1 MTNGQTSAIVA
12 LVILFSILTAAQ
24 VAMMIAMT
32 QPQANQTPP
41 ASTASPS
48 KDGWRKDA
56 YMAIMWRTPMMDG
69 MSPREVLASTV
80 ARMQYEQTTLL
91 GSDRNAQAL
100 IKAMEALAI
109 LEGRSTETADGFPI
123 IE

>member
-1 MTNGQTSAIVA
+1 MTNGKA
-12 LVILFSILTAAQ
+12 LSFLSLICFLLIILPLSIAETYRNWT
-24 VAMMIAMT
+24 VT
-32 QPQANQTPP
+32 QPQQQQTEP
-41 ASTASPS
+41 ATPAAIVHQQQV
-48 KDGWRKDA
+48 G
-56 YMAIMWRTPMMDG
+56 MAIMWRTPQASG

-109 LEGRSTETADGFPI
+109 LEDRPTETADGFPI

>member
-1 MTNGQTSAIVA
+1 MNQDKPIQEPCCGP
-12 LVILFSILTAAQ
+12 AAPLAVVEQQQ
-24 VAMMIAMT
+24 V
-32 QPQANQTPP
+32 
-41 ASTASPS
+41 
-48 KDGWRKDA
+48 G
-56 YMAIMWRTPMMDG
+56 MAIMWRTPMQSG

-80 ARMQYEQTTLL
+80 ARMQYEQTTPL
-91 GSDRNAQAL
+91 GSDQNAKAL

>member
-1 MTNGQTSAIVA
+1 MTNGKASTIVFLA
-12 LVILFSILTAAQ
+12 FAFLVLAQLTLVIN
-24 VAMMIAMT
+24 MT
-32 QPQANQTPP
+32 QPQPQQQNI
-41 ASTASPS
+41 PS
-48 KDGWRKDA
+48 AKDGWRKDA
-56 YMAIMWRTPMMDG
+56 YMVIAWRTPMLDG

-100 IKAMEALAI
+100 VKAMEALAI

>member
-41 ASTASPS
+41 ALTAAHQQAV
-48 KDGWRKDA
+48 G
-56 YMAIMWRTPMMDG
+56 MAIMWRTPQASG

-80 ARMQYEQTTLL
+80 ARMQYEQGTTL
-91 GSDRNAQAL
+91 GSDKNARAL

-109 LEGRSTETADGFPI
+109 LEDRPTETKDGFPI

>member
-1 MTNGQTSAIVA
+1 MTNGQAFTVLLLVCVLLFA
-12 LVILFSILTAAQ
+12 LPLSIAETRR
-24 VAMMIAMT
+24 IWIMT
-32 QPQANQTPP
+32 QPQQQQSEPTPP
-41 ASTASPS
+41 TAPHQQQV
-48 KDGWRKDA
+48 G
-56 YMAIMWRTPMMDG
+56 MAIMWRTPQASG

-100 IKAMEALAI
+100 VKAMEALAI

>member
-12 LVILFSILTAAQ
+12 LLILFSVLNAAQ
-24 VAMMIAMT
+24 VAMIIKMT
-32 QPQANQTPP
+32 QPQANQTEPAPP
-41 ASTASPS
+41 ASTQPHQQQV
-48 KDGWRKDA
+48 G
-56 YMAIMWRTPMMDG
+56 MAIMWRTPQASG

-100 IKAMEALAI
+100 VKAMEALAI